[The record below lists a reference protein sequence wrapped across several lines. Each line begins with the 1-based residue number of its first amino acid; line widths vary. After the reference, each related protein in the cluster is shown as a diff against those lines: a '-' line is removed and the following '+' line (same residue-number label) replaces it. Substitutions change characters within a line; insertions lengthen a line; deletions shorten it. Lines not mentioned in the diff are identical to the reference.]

1 MGAVMS
7 DESAK
12 QLIAS
17 GRKRSLRMKGLSFPQ
32 AIGDGC
38 VMGDLATLAETALAD
53 LARVKSELSVE
64 KAQVVFWERLS
75 QRRSDEWKAAES
87 ALAKMTEERDAL
99 RADNQDLLA
108 KHDAQALM
116 LAQVGRERDAAE
128 SALATAHAELSE
140 AKTQAHLRFKECVDL
155 EVKIATMKA
164 QGTFAEGIEAAA
176 KVAEDAYTRH
186 EKYPEVQCP
195 DARVER
201 GELVYYL
208 EASPDDIAARI
219 RALAPP
225 KPAEE
230 PQS

>member
-1 MGAVMS
+1 MS
-7 DESAK
+7 NESAK
-12 QLIAS
+12 LIA
-17 GRKRSLRMKGLSFPQ
+17 R
-32 AIGDGC
+32 A
-38 VMGDLATLAETALAD
+38 
-53 LARVKSELSVE
+53 KSEGADELEQSLWSIIDKDGLGDVPSDIRGAVSRLVMLSKRAE
-64 KAQVVFWERLS
+64 
-75 QRRSDEWKAAES
+75 AAES
-87 ALAKMTEERDAL
+87 ALAASKAERPGVHWCSCPAPKPAIVAYEGID
-99 RADNQDLLA
+99 
-108 KHDAQALM
+108 
-116 LAQVGRERDAAE
+116 GRPRLC
-128 SALATAHAELSE
+128 SKCRGVPGELFG
-140 AKTQAHLRFKECVDL
+140 APA
-155 EVKIATMKA
+155 
-164 QGTFAEGIEAAA
+164 GTFAEGIEAAA

>member
-1 MGAVMS
+1 MKTIQERLRAAAAVYNRDERPSDTYMLQAADEIDRLQAALKASEAVMS

-38 VMGDLATLAETALAD
+38 VMGDLAALAETALAD
-53 LARVKSELSVE
+53 LAKMTEERD
-64 KAQVVFWERLS
+64 KALRDGATQAETSLHHERCA
-75 QRRSDEWKAAES
+75 EAAES
-87 ALAKMTEERDAL
+87 ALAR
-99 RADNQDLLA
+99 
-108 KHDAQALM
+108 
-116 LAQVGRERDAAE
+116 
-128 SALATAHAELSE
+128 
-140 AKTQAHLRFKECVDL
+140 
-155 EVKIATMKA
+155 MKA

-176 KVAEDAYTRH
+176 KLFDEAAACGVT
-186 EKYPEVQCP
+186 
-195 DARVER
+195 DARTNA
-201 GELVYYL
+201 YM
-208 EASPDDIAARI
+208 I

>member
-38 VMGDLATLAETALAD
+38 VMGDLAALAETALAN
-53 LARVKSELSVE
+53 
-64 KAQVVFWERLS
+64 
-75 QRRSDEWKAAES
+75 
-87 ALAKMTEERDAL
+87 LAKMTEERDAL
-99 RADNQDLLA
+99 KNDTSGSRLISAFMRMQTR
-108 KHDAQALM
+108 
-116 LAQVGRERDAAE
+116 VEAAE
-128 SALATAHAELSE
+128 SALARL
-140 AKTQAHLRFKECVDL
+140 
-155 EVKIATMKA
+155 KA

>member
-1 MGAVMS
+1 MS

-17 GRKRSLRMKGLSFPQ
+17 GRKRSLRMKGLNFPQ

-38 VMGDLATLAETALAD
+38 VMEDLATLAETALAD

-75 QRRSDEWKAAES
+75 QRRSDEWK
-87 ALAKMTEERDAL
+87 
-99 RADNQDLLA
+99 
-108 KHDAQALM
+108 
-116 LAQVGRERDAAE
+116 AAE